1 MCTSYCTNL
10 HPRIYNGLH
19 EFITFTDVVYEHTCM
34 LITRLRIFVR
44 GPLPDL
50 YLTVSCPAHLHTPLG
65 APIHLAGG
73 AQVEDGNNFGVS
85 VQVPL
90 PLSSTLFSRYPCL
103 LAALC
108 MTPGLSSLLPHLRVN
123 AEAVLAAAGLHE
135 AAACD
140 GCLI

>member
-1 MCTSYCTNL
+1 
-10 HPRIYNGLH
+10 
-19 EFITFTDVVYEHTCM
+19 M

-90 PLSSTLFSRYPCL
+90 PLSSTLFSRYPRS
-103 LAALC
+103 LAAPC
-108 MTPGLSSLLPHLRVN
+108 MTPGLSSTSAWMPRGR
-123 AEAVLAAAGLHE
+123 AGCGGAARGGRL
-135 AAACD
+135 
-140 GCLI
+140 